1 MTLKMEHNCICVTD
15 LDRTIRFYEEAL
27 QLTAEKLLELGIAD
41 EIIPEPFGGA
51 QRDYAKA
58 AELLG
63 DVLARHLCELRKLS
77 GSKLREQ
84 RYAKFRTMGRFVET
98 AAEPEAAE
106 AGENQ

>member
-1 MTLKMEHNCICVTD
+1 M
-15 LDRTIRFYEEAL
+15 
-27 QLTAEKLLELGIAD
+27 
-41 EIIPEPFGGA
+41 
-51 QRDYAKA
+51 
-58 AELLG
+58 
-63 DVLARHLCELRKLS
+63 LARHLCELRKLS